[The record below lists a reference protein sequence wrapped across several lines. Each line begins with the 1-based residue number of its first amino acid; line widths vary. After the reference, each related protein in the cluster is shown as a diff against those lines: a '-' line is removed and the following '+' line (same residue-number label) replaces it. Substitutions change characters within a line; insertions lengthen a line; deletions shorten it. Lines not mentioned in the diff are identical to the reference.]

1 MCCQPALQ
9 ARHVRRLRTALAL
22 DDIELNLL
30 AFFEG
35 AITFAVN
42 GGIVDEYVV
51 AAFDT
56 DEAVPFLSV
65 EPLHSSLH
73 LQSPPKRCPEALP
86 FETLTLFRELPTGNS
101 HKAAARA
108 TLSRR
113 NGSHAATSN
122 SLTRTRP
129 GFCTASSAATIISL
143 VRRLLGGSSDLP
155 EGRSGPEPALP
166 PYLVLL
172 PVGFAEPACRQ
183 AAGGL
188 LH

>member
-73 LQSPPKRCPEALP
+73 LQSPPKR
-86 FETLTLFRELPTGNS
+86 
-101 HKAAARA
+101 
-108 TLSRR
+108 
-113 NGSHAATSN
+113 
-122 SLTRTRP
+122 
-129 GFCTASSAATIISL
+129 
-143 VRRLLGGSSDLP
+143 
-155 EGRSGPEPALP
+155 
-166 PYLVLL
+166 
-172 PVGFAEPACRQ
+172 
-183 AAGGL
+183 
-188 LH
+188 